1 VQTVDLLVRGS
12 GVEHLGQEVFD
23 FGVVDSWS
31 LRVDEVLFVSSVPS
45 MQFQEPSRPYE
56 FPPVEVGD
64 VVIVGVGTSPN
75 QVHSHRITSADGEVV
90 VAATFLPLH
99 LLNGHQS
106 PWVLKF
112 AAAVEE
118 DDSVEF
124 LHDARD
130 LWDEQLAATVAEL
143 PAPMSDLEVIV
154 AWVAEH
160 DAVRAGEP
168 PGAVISAHEPATSVG
183 DRTRDMWYALPARE
197 RPLDVELTPPEVR
210 ETLVEVPILVDIEA
224 APQREDRFLVVK
236 SDSGIVHAAVLAAG
250 NHPATVLASPGDDW
264 DIVVTDSPVGGADEL
279 LTSVSS
285 AVWEGL
291 RDGERLLI
299 VYDGTPAGAA
309 AFRPVNHDEVTALLA
324 QWADDDLEEAARN
337 TP

>member
-1 VQTVDLLVRGS
+1 VTHNIGDQLRAYVEGLLRSQGEAASIVDDVLARANDRVRGSRRLVTQRRQVILVAGVAILVAAVVSVGALLTRGGDGFPAAVPPEDSSSTSSRSLDTAPPEASTSTAGGFESGPLPFGDAVQTVDLLVRGS

-160 DAVRAGEP
+160 DAVRAGERRGP
-168 PGAVISAHEPATSVG
+168 IIRAYRSATS
-183 DRTRDMWYALPARE
+183 
-197 RPLDVELTPPEVR
+197 
-210 ETLVEVPILVDIEA
+210 
-224 APQREDRFLVVK
+224 
-236 SDSGIVHAAVLAAG
+236 S
-250 NHPATVLASPGDDW
+250 
-264 DIVVTDSPVGGADEL
+264 
-279 LTSVSS
+279 
-285 AVWEGL
+285 
-291 RDGERLLI
+291 
-299 VYDGTPAGAA
+299 
-309 AFRPVNHDEVTALLA
+309 
-324 QWADDDLEEAARN
+324 
-337 TP
+337 